1 MAFRSRSYKLT
12 RLGNIVTAGRVR
24 KTGQPAFRVTA
35 NAATTA
41 QTGTIPWDTEYY
53 DIGGNFDLANNRF
66 VAPVDGLYNFE
77 HQNLAGSNGNLNNDI
92 GIYVNG
98 AFRSGT
104 RVREDTGSSNW
115 NTYVTFALL
124 DLNENDYVD
133 VRVITGQVYN
143 NSFTWICF
151 QGYLVG

>member
-12 RLGNIVTAGRVR
+12 RLGNIITSGQVQ
-24 KTGQPAFRVTA
+24 KTGQPAFRVSSD
-35 NAATTA
+35 AATNG
-41 QTGTIPWDTEYY
+41 QTGTITWGTEYY
-53 DIGGNFDLANNRF
+53 DIGGNFNLATNRF

-77 HQNLAGSNGNLNNDI
+77 HQDLAGNNGNVNNDI

-98 AFRSGT
+98 VFRSGT

-115 NTYVTFALL
+115 NTYVTFGLL

-143 NSFTWICF
+143 NSTHWIVF